1 MASKAGGGEGKDGED
16 YYATLGL
23 ELGATTTQIS
33 KAYKK
38 LALKL
43 HPDRNPNDSLAGQRF
58 HALQQAYDVLS
69 DPEAR
74 AAFDALIQAR
84 LNRKRKLSTMDAQR
98 RNLKQTL
105 EERENAFK
113 RQRADELDAQRRL
126 AARMA
131 RLKEETAA
139 KMQQEKLRRQQT
151 QDRVA
156 APSSSSSSTSS
167 SDEEV
172 VVKLRW
178 GKKEGWDD
186 EAGVRSALERA
197 GCPAPLAVAV
207 RRRGGGAMATFASLA
222 DADAALAR
230 LPPPLTGRVRRSR
243 ASTPPASSSSYAP
256 RAAQAAPSAFAS
268 ASTPASAAAGGSTPS
283 AAAGLGHAD
292 FESQVLA
299 RMAMAAAAMR
309 QQQQQQQQ
317 QSTAPP
323 PVQQNSE

>member
-43 HPDRNPNDSLAGQRF
+43 HPDRNPNDPLAGQRF

-156 APSSSSSSTSS
+156 APSSSSSTSS

-222 DADAALAR
+222 DADAAVILYAGASPQVVAT
-230 LPPPLTGRVRRSR
+230 LPMGDAANGYALTLYASVTDSTRS
-243 ASTPPASSSSYAP
+243 
-256 RAAQAAPSAFAS
+256 PSDIQHTFACS
-268 ASTPASAAAGGSTPS
+268 
-283 AAAGLGHAD
+283 
-292 FESQVLA
+292 
-299 RMAMAAAAMR
+299 
-309 QQQQQQQQ
+309 
-317 QSTAPP
+317 
-323 PVQQNSE
+323 

>member
-1 MASKAGGGEGKDGED
+1 MASKGGGEGKDGED

-23 ELGATTTQIS
+23 ELGATAAQIS

-38 LALKL
+38 QALKF
-43 HPDRNPNDSLAGQRF
+43 HPDRNPNDPLAGQRF

-156 APSSSSSSTSS
+156 PPSSSSTSS

-243 ASTPPASSSSYAP
+243 ASTPPASSSSSSSYAP

-268 ASTPASAAAGGSTPS
+268 TPASAAAGSTPS

-317 QSTAPP
+317 HSTAPP

>member
-23 ELGATTTQIS
+23 ELGATAAQIS

-38 LALKL
+38 QALKF
-43 HPDRNPNDSLAGQRF
+43 HPDRNPNDPLAGQRF

-156 APSSSSSSTSS
+156 APSSSTSS

-243 ASTPPASSSSYAP
+243 ASTPPASSSSSS
-256 RAAQAAPSAFAS
+256 RADRPST
-268 ASTPASAAAGGSTPS
+268 STPASAAAGSTPS

-317 QSTAPP
+317 HSTAPP